1 MERAMQKSWNHEGK
15 CSALKFP
22 FYLFLFDYILFT
34 WVHMYHYQSFRVQHC
49 HLACSKEQLNIS
61 HSGKVYLLPGCVR
74 PAMHAACYSSVVL
87 LFPLQ
92 LYIAVAE
99 QCSSATAMFIPTVIC
114 ECPAL
119 SSDGLHWDEIRWS
132 WSKQAA
138 ASTLAGHN
146 DPVYSCFSVSPG
158 KRWAITCC
166 KSHYCSKGRSV
177 ASLLTGFLIGFGS
190 FYVIVFAYISLYRN
204 VLSIYYHSKVI
215 GRNTTVCILQW
226 GQELSD
232 QQMAHY
238 FFIIKIMCV
247 PFNISLF
254 QLSNNTTFFLA
265 LINFYIDDPPW
276 KNRIHAVIGFR
287 TGPSRHWWWWRWM
300 RLDGALAEV
309 SKVEIG
315 RRLLNGKGFWKGEW
329 LTATTETRWSD

>member
-1 MERAMQKSWNHEGK
+1 MERAMQNSWNHEGK
-15 CSALKFP
+15 CSALKFS

-34 WVHMYHYQSFRVQHC
+34 WVHIYHYQSFRVQHC

-61 HSGKVYLLPGCVR
+61 SHSDKVYLLPGCVR

-92 LYIAVAE
+92 LDIQSQGLKDGNVA
-99 QCSSATAMFIPTVIC
+99 
-114 ECPAL
+114 
-119 SSDGLHWDEIRWS
+119 
-132 WSKQAA
+132 
-138 ASTLAGHN
+138 
-146 DPVYSCFSVSPG
+146 PVYSCFSVSPG

-177 ASLLTGFLIGFGS
+177 ALLLTGFPIGFGS

-238 FFIIKIMCV
+238 FH
-247 PFNISLF
+247 N
-254 QLSNNTTFFLA
+254 
-265 LINFYIDDPPW
+265 
-276 KNRIHAVIGFR
+276 
-287 TGPSRHWWWWRWM
+287 
-300 RLDGALAEV
+300 
-309 SKVEIG
+309 
-315 RRLLNGKGFWKGEW
+315 
-329 LTATTETRWSD
+329 